1 MLLQISTA
9 TAVLQ
14 GVNTNKTNYI
24 ILQLFGQTPAT
35 DNNDRHKNSSKI
47 KVHCTQIMKCFDAIH
62 NSI

>member
-14 GVNTNKTNYI
+14 GVNPNKTNYI

-35 DNNDRHKNSSKI
+35 DNNNRHKNSSKI
-47 KVHCTQIMKCFDAIH
+47 KVYYEMF
-62 NSI
+62 

>member
-14 GVNTNKTNYI
+14 GVNPNKTNYI

-35 DNNDRHKNSSKI
+35 DNNNRHKNSSKI
-47 KVHCTQIMKCFDAIH
+47 KDYCTQIMKCSDAIH